1 MRVSR
6 AQARRADR
14 DAAGAAAAAAAA
26 RGSAICISALLA
38 AFAVSCA
45 RQAAPSALIADDY
58 ASWRPT
64 TELVLDYEIPGH
76 MDSLRRI
83 VMNEAGFQF
92 KEGPAGVSFP
102 EGTVIV
108 KEILLAGSGDGY
120 GAPGGAG
127 RPDMITAMVKA
138 KDDPR
143 AQGGW
148 IWLTKDPESGRES
161 VVGQDLCYRCHLN
174 ANEAYPYADGN
185 PAAQFRDFVFFV
197 PGKDRPAP

>member
-1 MRVSR
+1 MKAMLV
-6 AQARRADR
+6 QTRR
-14 DAAGAAAAAAAA
+14 
-26 RGSAICISALLA
+26 SAVRLCLA
-38 AFAVSCA
+38 ATVAALAVSCP
-45 RQAAPSALIADDY
+45 RQDPAIALVADGY

-64 TELVLDYEIPGH
+64 TQVVLDYEIPGH

-83 VMNEAGFQF
+83 VMNETGFGF
-92 KEGPAGVSFP
+92 TEGPAGISFP

-120 GAPGGAG
+120 GAGPVYGVGGADGSRG
-127 RPDMITAMVKA
+127 RPNMITAMVKA

-143 AQGGW
+143 ARGGW
-148 IWLTKDPESGRES
+148 IWLMKDPESGKES

-185 PAAQFRDFVFFV
+185 PAGQFRDFVFFV
-197 PGKDRPAP
+197 PGKDEPAP

>member
-1 MRVSR
+1 MTVSR
-6 AQARRADR
+6 ARIPGARRSAL
-14 DAAGAAAAAAAA
+14 GAA
-26 RGSAICISALLA
+26 RGLAVCMTALMAALGASCSRQEAAIALVA
-38 AFAVSCA
+38 EG
-45 RQAAPSALIADDY
+45 Y

-64 TELVLDYEIPGH
+64 TRVVLDYEIPGH

-83 VMNEAGFQF
+83 VMNETGFQF
-92 KEGPAGVSFP
+92 KEGPTGVSFP

-120 GAPGGAG
+120 GTDPAYGVGG
-127 RPDMITAMVKA
+127 RPNMITAMVKA

-143 AQGGW
+143 ARGGW

-185 PAAQFRDFVFFV
+185 PAGQFRDFVFFV
-197 PGKDRPAP
+197 PGKDEPAP

>member
-1 MRVSR
+1 MTAMCV
-6 AQARRADR
+6 QTRRSALR
-14 DAAGAAAAAAAA
+14 LCLTAALAAA
-26 RGSAICISALLA
+26 LA
-38 AFAVSCA
+38 ASCS
-45 RQAAPSALIADDY
+45 RQDATIALVAEGY

-64 TELVLDYEIPGH
+64 TQVVLDYEIPGH

-83 VMNEAGFQF
+83 VMNEAGFGF
-92 KEGPAGVSFP
+92 AEGPAGISFP

-120 GAPGGAG
+120 GLSYGQGG
-127 RPDMITAMVKA
+127 RPNMITAMVKA

-143 AQGGW
+143 ARGGW

-185 PAAQFRDFVFFV
+185 PTGQFRDFVFFV
-197 PGKDRPAP
+197 PGKDLPAP

>member
-1 MRVSR
+1 MRAMLV
-6 AQARRADR
+6 QTRRS
-14 DAAGAAAAAAAA
+14 AGPALGLFA
-26 RGSAICISALLA
+26 CMTALLA
-38 AFAVSCA
+38 ALGASCSRQDATIDLVAVG
-45 RQAAPSALIADDY
+45 Y

-64 TELVLDYEIPGH
+64 TEVVLDYEIPGH

-83 VMNEAGFQF
+83 VMNEAGFGF
-92 KEGPAGVSFP
+92 TEGQAGISFP

-120 GAPGGAG
+120 GAGPAYGVGGADGSRG
-127 RPDMITAMVKA
+127 RPNMITAMVKA

-148 IWLTKDPESGRES
+148 IWLMKDPESGMES

-185 PAAQFRDFVFFV
+185 PAGQFRDFVFFV
-197 PGKDRPAP
+197 PGKDEPAP